1 MFIFDFDI
9 RIFYYLINKLLK
21 MIALNILFYK
31 DNYDSDLIFNRKFDR
46 VEEMIEK
53 NKGLIFLVK
62 L

>member
-1 MFIFDFDI
+1 
-9 RIFYYLINKLLK
+9 

-46 VEEMIEK
+46 LEEMIKK